1 MIFQELSS
9 IPNELIPVFQKEPSS
24 GWPKYNTQST
34 SKPQSGVKQ
43 LDRLVQ
49 PTTHVTPSTTF
60 LSAIKISAVKT
71 QATSANLS
79 TTVTSSKR
87 RTKTADTIAKKQPRK
102 QFSREIF
109 NPATPLEVN
118 IPKTHSTAP
127 DVLANNT
134 TTQSSR
140 PNFLNLHY
148 YTTTPLQDRL
158 QKHHQAEIQA
168 KTPGFSG
175 HPNYDT
181 NLIYQLQPNINRFNL
196 IGYLSNKNS
205 YLLTNH
211 NLQGQT
217 IPVPFDNVTANL
229 NPQRDTFTYQVQ
241 QNFLTERQRSQ
252 QLEHWITELQLK
264 IANLKHQLH
273 ILHSSR

>member
-1 MIFQELSS
+1 MIFQKLSS

-24 GWPKYNTQST
+24 CWPEYNTQST

-43 LDRLVQ
+43 LERLVQ
-49 PTTHVTPSTTF
+49 TTTHVTPYTTF
-60 LSAIKISAVKT
+60 LSAIKISAVQT
-71 QATSANLS
+71 QATTANSS

-87 RTKTADTIAKKQPRK
+87 RTKTADTIAKEQPRK

-109 NPATPLEVN
+109 SPATPLEVN
-118 IPKTHSTAP
+118 IPKTNSTAP
-127 DVLANNT
+127 NVFANTT

-140 PNFLNLHY
+140 PNFLNLHHF
-148 YTTTPLQDRL
+148 TTTPLQDRL
-158 QKHHQAEIQA
+158 QKQHQAEIQA
-168 KTPGFSG
+168 KTPGLNG

-205 YLLTNH
+205 YLLPNH

-217 IPVPFDNVTANL
+217 IQVPFDNITANL
-229 NPQRDTFTYQVQ
+229 TPQLDTFTYQVQ
-241 QNFLTERQRSQ
+241 QNFLTERQRYQ
-252 QLEHWITELQLK
+252 QLEQRITELQLEN
-264 IANLKHQLH
+264 ANLKHQLH
-273 ILHSSR
+273 ILRSSR

>member
-9 IPNELIPVFQKEPSS
+9 IPNELIPVFQKEPLN
-24 GWPKYNTQST
+24 GWPEYNTQST
-34 SKPQSGVKQ
+34 SKLQSGVKQ
-43 LDRLVQ
+43 LDKLVQ

-60 LSAIKISAVKT
+60 LSAIKISAVQT
-71 QATSANLS
+71 QATSANSS
-79 TTVTSSKR
+79 TTVTSSKK

-102 QFSREIF
+102 QFIRETF
-109 NPATPLEVN
+109 SPATPLEIN
-118 IPKTHSTAP
+118 IPKTNSAAP
-127 DVLANNT
+127 NVLANTT

-140 PNFLNLHY
+140 TNFLNFHH

-158 QKHHQAEIQA
+158 QKQHQAEIQA

-217 IPVPFDNVTANL
+217 IQVPFDKITANL
-229 NPQRDTFTYQVQ
+229 TPQLDTFTYQVQ

-252 QLEHWITELQLK
+252 QLEQRITELQLE

-273 ILHSSR
+273 ILRSSR

>member
-9 IPNELIPVFQKEPSS
+9 IPNELLPVSQKEPLS
-24 GWPKYNTQST
+24 GWPEYNTQST
-34 SKPQSGVKQ
+34 SKHQSGVKQ

-49 PTTHVTPSTTF
+49 PTTHVFPSTTF
-60 LSAIKISAVKT
+60 LSAIKISAVQT
-71 QATSANLS
+71 QATSANSS
-79 TTVTSSKR
+79 TTVTSSKK

-102 QFSREIF
+102 QFFRETF

-118 IPKTHSTAP
+118 IPKANSTVP
-127 DVLANNT
+127 NVLANTT

-140 PNFLNLHY
+140 PNFLNLHHF
-148 YTTTPLQDRL
+148 TTTPLQDRL
-158 QKHHQAEIQA
+158 QKQHQAEIQA

-196 IGYLSNKNS
+196 IGYLSNKNT

-217 IPVPFDNVTANL
+217 IQVPFDNITANL
-229 NPQRDTFTYQVQ
+229 TPQLDTFTYQVQ

-252 QLEHWITELQLK
+252 QLEQRINELQLE

-273 ILHSSR
+273 ILRSSR